1 MDKKYI
7 NKAESKIQFV
17 SFCLV
22 MRRLNE
28 NPNAVVRLPV
38 FLDATC
44 SGLQHL
50 AGLLRDFELG
60 EKVNITPKEKPEDL
74 YESLVEPI
82 NNLINKYGDEN
93 IGYSNL
99 SNVKINRKIV
109 KPPIMT
115 TTYNVTIKGVAD
127 QIKNS
132 LTKIKIEAHTFY
144 KVETKDNDYVNI
156 SFIEVWKMAEII
168 HSIIFNKFPSLRLI
182 YDYFLDIVKLMLKLS
197 IPIVWF
203 TPSGLKITQHYNR
216 SKKKKLSLSFFGKN
230 TTMVFREWSNLVDKQ
245 KQVNAIIPNIIHSL
259 DASHLISVLCKSKN
273 LDFYPV
279 ITVHDCFGTL
289 PNKLDKLS
297 FIVRKE
303 FVLQYIK
310 EDFLVTFDN
319 RIRQFIID
327 NNYSIVDN
335 KVITEKNKYNFPI
348 LPKLGNL
355 NLKDI
360 ERAVYMI
367 T

>member
-7 NKAESKIQFV
+7 NKAESKIQFA

-22 MRRLNE
+22 MRRLHE
-28 NPNAVVRLPV
+28 NPNLVVRLPV

-115 TTYNVTIKGVAD
+115 TTYNVTVKGVAD

-132 LTKIKIEAHTFY
+132 LTKIKIVGHTYY
-144 KVETKDNDYVNI
+144 KV
-156 SFIEVWKMAEII
+156 
-168 HSIIFNKFPSLRLI
+168 
-182 YDYFLDIVKLMLKLS
+182 
-197 IPIVWF
+197 
-203 TPSGLKITQHYNR
+203 
-216 SKKKKLSLSFFGKN
+216 
-230 TTMVFREWSNLVDKQ
+230 
-245 KQVNAIIPNIIHSL
+245 
-259 DASHLISVLCKSKN
+259 
-273 LDFYPV
+273 
-279 ITVHDCFGTL
+279 
-289 PNKLDKLS
+289 
-297 FIVRKE
+297 
-303 FVLQYIK
+303 
-310 EDFLVTFDN
+310 
-319 RIRQFIID
+319 
-327 NNYSIVDN
+327 
-335 KVITEKNKYNFPI
+335 
-348 LPKLGNL
+348 
-355 NLKDI
+355 
-360 ERAVYMI
+360 
-367 T
+367 